1 MVCMYHLPNQWIKFD
16 SDNIDRLKSAKGG
29 EDRDGRSVQT
39 CLGGRTKCAG
49 TGLICIANGS
59 CKATASNVQ

>member
-39 CLGGRTKCAG
+39 CLGGMNKMCRDRIN
-49 TGLICIANGS
+49 LY
-59 CKATASNVQ
+59 CKW

>member
-1 MVCMYHLPNQWIKFD
+1 MVCMYHLPSQWIKFD

-39 CLGGRTKCAG
+39 CLGGMNKMCRDRIN
-49 TGLICIANGS
+49 LY
-59 CKATASNVQ
+59 CKW